1 LNFGTSVTAVSDEG
15 DYVTATYQQ
24 AGADKEIRARYL
36 IGCDGPRS
44 LVRKHLGIEYTGE
57 TGVIRDFMGGVM
69 HAIYFRSPGLYDDL
83 ADQKAWMYWA
93 FNRDRRSFMAA
104 IDGDAEFVFHTQLK
118 SHEEDLEI
126 DEAMA
131 RAMVA
136 ETFGKKIEFDIISRT
151 SWTAG
156 FALVAERLSQGRIF
170 IAGDAA
176 HLFTPA
182 GGLGYNTGIED
193 VVNLGWKLAA
203 VLKGWGGKGLLESY
217 HIERHQ
223 NGVRNTTFARK
234 FADSIGNYKAVP
246 ELEDDSEAGAVARK
260 EAGVYL
266 EAHARAE
273 FNIPG
278 ITFGYRYDGSDIIVS
293 DGAPLPPDVANDYVP
308 SASPGGRA
316 PHIWLEDGASLYD
329 KFGFEFT
336 LLCLEGNADTAAFE
350 KAAID
355 RGIPLAVLT
364 IPNEDLR
371 ALYEADIALIRPDQV
386 VVWRGD
392 QIDNADQILT
402 QVIGHAT
409 T

>member
-1 LNFGTSVTAVSDEG
+1 
-15 DYVTATYQQ
+15 
-24 AGADKEIRARYL
+24 
-36 IGCDGPRS
+36 
-44 LVRKHLGIEYTGE
+44 
-57 TGVIRDFMGGVM
+57 
-69 HAIYFRSPGLYDDL
+69 
-83 ADQKAWMYWA
+83 
-93 FNRDRRSFMAA
+93 
-104 IDGDAEFVFHTQLK
+104 
-118 SHEEDLEI
+118 
-126 DEAMA
+126 MA

-203 VLKGWGGKGLLESY
+203 VLKGWGGKGLLESS

>member
-1 LNFGTSVTAVSDEG
+1 
-15 DYVTATYQQ
+15 
-24 AGADKEIRARYL
+24 
-36 IGCDGPRS
+36 
-44 LVRKHLGIEYTGE
+44 
-57 TGVIRDFMGGVM
+57 
-69 HAIYFRSPGLYDDL
+69 
-83 ADQKAWMYWA
+83 
-93 FNRDRRSFMAA
+93 
-104 IDGDAEFVFHTQLK
+104 
-118 SHEEDLEI
+118 
-126 DEAMA
+126 
-131 RAMVA
+131 
-136 ETFGKKIEFDIISRT
+136 
-151 SWTAG
+151 
-156 FALVAERLSQGRIF
+156 
-170 IAGDAA
+170 
-176 HLFTPA
+176 
-182 GGLGYNTGIED
+182 
-193 VVNLGWKLAA
+193 
-203 VLKGWGGKGLLESY
+203 
-217 HIERHQ
+217 
-223 NGVRNTTFARK
+223 
-234 FADSIGNYKAVP
+234 
-246 ELEDDSEAGAVARK
+246 
-260 EAGVYL
+260 
-266 EAHARAE
+266 
-273 FNIPG
+273 
-278 ITFGYRYDGSDIIVS
+278 FGYRYDGSDIIVS